1 MKHRNSLRCFL
12 YTLTVTLVFAQ
23 LRCYTKV
30 KKKGLFDDMINRGN
44 TEVAGSLWMKIK
56 NQRSDDMG
64 IGINVNSKQDYSYLF
79 RNLPGS
85 GGSMANLNFLS
96 DYASIK
102 NGSYGKLMKAY
113 YGKSDAKNIQ
123 TDSVKEDKKNSIS
136 TAADSA
142 KTLSGIEKAADG
154 LKNSADALID
164 KGSKSV
170 FNKKDVTVK
179 DEYGMESTSKEYDKD
194 AIYKAVS
201 QFTEDYNKLLTQA
214 GDSKTKSVMNR
225 TASLVNM
232 TQANK
237 NLLSQVGITIKED
250 NTLSLNEEAFKKA
263 DMSTA
268 KSLFNGNG
276 SYAYQVS
283 ARASLIDFA
292 ASTESAK
299 ANTYTGK
306 GNYSNPY
313 TSGNMMD
320 ALF

>member
-1 MKHRNSLRCFL
+1 
-12 YTLTVTLVFAQ
+12 
-23 LRCYTKV
+23 
-30 KKKGLFDDMINRGN
+30 
-44 TEVAGSLWMKIK
+44 
-56 NQRSDDMG
+56 MG
-64 IGINVNSKQDYSYLF
+64 IGIHVNSKQDYSYLF

-85 GGSMANLNFLS
+85 GGGTANLNFLS

-113 YGKSDAKNIQ
+113 YAKNEVKKPQ
-123 TDSVKEDKKNSIS
+123 ADTTKEDKKNSIS

-142 KTLSGIEKAADG
+142 KTLSEIEKAADG
-154 LKNSADALID
+154 LKNSADALIE

-179 DEYGMESTSKEYDKD
+179 DEYGIDSVVKDYDKD
-194 AIYKAVS
+194 VIYKAVS
-201 QFTEDYNKLLTQA
+201 KFTEDYNKLLTQT
-214 GDSKTKSVMNR
+214 GDSKTKSVMMR

-237 NLLSQVGITIKED
+237 KMLSDLGITINGD
-250 NTLSLNEEAFKKA
+250 NTLSLNEEVFKMA

-276 SYAYQVS
+276 SYAYRVS
-283 ARASLIDFA
+283 AQASLIDFA

-299 ANTYTGK
+299 ANTYTVK

-313 TSGNMMD
+313 TTGNMMD
-320 ALF
+320 AMF